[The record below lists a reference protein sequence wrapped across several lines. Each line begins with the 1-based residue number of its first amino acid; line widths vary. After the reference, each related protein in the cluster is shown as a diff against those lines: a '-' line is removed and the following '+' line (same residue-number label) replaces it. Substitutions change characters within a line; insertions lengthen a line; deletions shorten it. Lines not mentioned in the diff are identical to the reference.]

1 MEVVMI
7 TAREVTEVP
16 MHELSGVDLDAVSG
30 GFLDFGN
37 IVIQPNIGV
46 QIGLSLFSLAS
57 IQQLLGQ
64 GNNSSI

>member
-1 MEVVMI
+1 MI